1 MKRNKNLCLAI
12 LFLLMFLSVLT
23 TAVVLADNGTDPD
36 EGPSLPNVPDD
47 AWDGEYAEFKGKD
60 GSTTIVFDNG
70 SVITTFSDGSREGVD
85 YNGNQHA
92 KSKDGTYSIRG
103 TDGTTATEYTDGRMS
118 VTETNGKT
126 TTFNKDGSF
135 SESYPI
141 GLTRDY
147 DSEGGLIGIGFTG
160 SKERI
165 GTDEDGY
172 YLNGEIT
179 GPNGQHLKIT
189 DDSMEFTNTEGTEY
203 KRNDSGN
210 TETVSINWKD
220 GSHCESTT
228 TTTWDNGKKTEN
240 TDFTLTE
247 NNGNR
252 WDSNV
257 NVSYDSDGNPAYL
270 NNNVTQVT
278 GSDGSTLWMDNNSK
292 AIEYNGKDG
301 SRLIVDHNGNLV
313 ENKSDEVNFKATY
326 DENGNLSSADIQWAD
341 GARQV
346 QNPDGTGSFT
356 LPDGTQ
362 YTTDGGGSV
371 WKDGIKVKENGN
383 WLIDIDALNAAN
395 ELKAGAKSE
404 KVTEADIVG
413 TWQIE
418 ATFGDMESPL
428 VDILRGLFDDILG
441 EGSGDDIVES
451 NLNQETHLS
460 QTAVIEED
468 GGTLRLTLYSED
480 VTMVYTGKLSGNTL
494 KLKLQSQSTD
504 EDGDIELSIDK
515 LEFSFQ
521 KSPGGVVTMHGSY
534 RIDTPLF
541 KATYSYSGA
550 RR

>member
-1 MKRNKNLCLAI
+1 MKRTWILCLA
-12 LFLLMFLSVLT
+12 LLSLLTLCSVLT
-23 TAVVLADNGTDPD
+23 ISVLADGGTTDPD
-36 EGPSLPNVPDD
+36 ESGWEINVPDD

-60 GSTTIVFDNG
+60 GSTTLVFDNG

-85 YNGNQHA
+85 YNGNQHV

-118 VTETNGKT
+118 VAETNGKT

-147 DSEGGLIGIGFTG
+147 DSEGGLTGIGFTG

-203 KRNDSGN
+203 KRSDSGN
-210 TETVSINWKD
+210 METVSINWKD

-240 TDFTLTE
+240 TDFSLTE

-257 NVSYDSDGNPAYL
+257 NVSYDSDGNPTYL

-278 GSDGSTLWMDNNSK
+278 GADGSTLWMDNNSK
-292 AIEYNGKDG
+292 AIEYNGNDG
-301 SRLIVDHNGNLV
+301 SKFIVDHNGNLL
-313 ENKSDEVNFKATY
+313 ENKTDEVDFKATY
-326 DENGNLSSADIQWAD
+326 NEDGSLRSADIQWAD
-341 GARQV
+341 GAHQV
-346 QNPDGTGSFT
+346 QNPNGTGSFT
-356 LPDGTQ
+356 LPDGTK
-362 YTTDGGGSV
+362 YTTDGNGSV
-371 WKDGIKVKENGN
+371 WKDGEQIKKNGE
-383 WLIDIDALNAAN
+383 WLIDIDKLN
-395 ELKAGAKSE
+395 ELNEQFANDPNANKLK
-404 KVTEADIVG
+404 EADLVG
-413 TWQIE
+413 VWDIH

-428 VDILRGLFDDILG
+428 VGMLQGLFDDIFG
-441 EGSGDDIVES
+441 EGAGSEIVES
-451 NLNQETHLS
+451 SLDQETEIDF
-460 QTAVIEED
+460 TAVIEED
-468 GGTLRLTLYSED
+468 GSGLRMTLSAED

-494 KLKLQSQSTD
+494 KLKLQSQSSGS
-504 EDGDIELSIDK
+504 DGIDIPINK
-515 LEFSFQ
+515 LEFTFQ
-521 KSPGGVVTMHGSY
+521 KNSGVVTMSGSY
-534 RIDTPLF
+534 NINVTLF
-541 KATYSYSGA
+541 KATLTYSGTK
-550 RR
+550 R